1 MVLHA
6 LGFELMLVVLSCQ
19 RFELGPHFCV
29 LAALFFGLR
38 EVQLVA
44 LPRER
49 LDLFARASTVIR
61 QTAQTIAL
69 SFERADFPLGSA
81 QLLAFCAPRVCVRT
95 ARSSEFFLE
104 QLVMLS
110 EILRSN
116 LERGLLAQLVV
127 HGSVLDPE
135 LFILGFERS
144 ELPVLALDLI
154 LKFAV
159 LVPRACELDK
169 SGMQL
174 RSVGA

>member
-1 MVLHA
+1 M
-6 LGFELMLVVLSCQ
+6 
-19 RFELGPHFCV
+19 P
-29 LAALFFGLR
+29 
-38 EVQLVA
+38 
-44 LPRER
+44 
-49 LDLFARASTVIR
+49 
-61 QTAQTIAL
+61 
-69 SFERADFPLGSA
+69 
-81 QLLAFCAPRVCVRT
+81 
-95 ARSSEFFLE
+95 
-104 QLVMLS
+104 S